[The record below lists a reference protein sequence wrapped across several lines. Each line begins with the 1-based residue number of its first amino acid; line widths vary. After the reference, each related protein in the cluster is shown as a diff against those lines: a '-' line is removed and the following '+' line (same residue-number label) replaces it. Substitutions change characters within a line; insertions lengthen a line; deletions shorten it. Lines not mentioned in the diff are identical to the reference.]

1 MEREKKKEVYVITW
15 KYLGDEMN
23 KDVNVMVFDGDH
35 FDEAVKLY
43 DWITNLEDINVLC
56 TDEDDVIKLD
66 FVKFVKREVK

>member
-1 MEREKKKEVYVITW
+1 MIEREREKKKEVYVITW

-43 DWITNLEDINVLC
+43 DWITH
-56 TDEDDVIKLD
+56 DDVIKLD
-66 FVKFVKREVK
+66 FVKFVKREIK